1 MYVWTYV
8 CILIQFTRRFCR
20 NAQMVPMLFMHFIAS
35 LVLALAPVSYVFFI
49 ASHFRFLQNLVRVS
63 TSLVSMFVSLF
74 CFSFSMHFTVLHCES
89 LHFSSGSVSC
99 FYFIAIY
106 VRVSASFLF
115 LGCHQAIKQVQRIL
129 GLHRN
134 HMKIVQSLQSSDS
147 RGNAVKYWNSS
158 QAILCLHLLILAR
171 RCTCC
176 QLHILPFVQLS
187 LVHAL

>member
-1 MYVWTYV
+1 MYVCV
-8 CILIQFTRRFCR
+8 CVC
-20 NAQMVPMLFMHFIAS
+20 VCLFFIAS
-35 LVLALAPVSYVFFI
+35 LFC
-49 ASHFRFLQNLVRVS
+49 FLQNLVRVS

-74 CFSFSMHFTVLHCES
+74 CFSFSMPFPVLHCES
-89 LHFSSGSVSC
+89 LHFSPGSVSC

-134 HMKIVQSLQSSDS
+134 HMKIAQSLQSSDS

-158 QAILCLHLLILAR
+158 QVTLCLHFFILAR
-171 RCTCC
+171 RSSYTACC
-176 QLHILPFVQLS
+176 SVEFGSRVVNLIQLS
-187 LVHAL
+187 SGFG

>member
-1 MYVWTYV
+1 
-8 CILIQFTRRFCR
+8 
-20 NAQMVPMLFMHFIAS
+20 MVLFLWFECGLD
-35 LVLALAPVSYVFFI
+35 LVNPLLTLSNTIY
-49 ASHFRFLQNLVRVS
+49 LW
-63 TSLVSMFVSLF
+63 
-74 CFSFSMHFTVLHCES
+74 FSFGQHVVYFIHIFSPLHCES

-115 LGCHQAIKQVQRIL
+115 LACHQAIKHVQRIL

-158 QAILCLHLLILAR
+158 QATLCLHCLILA
-171 RCTCC
+171 
-176 QLHILPFVQLS
+176 QLS